1 MGANTIIT
9 WLGVI
14 LNTIKGSIKATDER
28 IAKLSYDLE
37 ILSTHQHPTRVYVKC
52 VASIA
57 GQIISLSSCVG
68 PVARI
73 ITRFLFSV
81 ISGAVSWD
89 CEVLLTQDAISEI
102 DFWRHNVHAL
112 NDKVYL
118 GG

>member
-14 LNTIKGSIKATDER
+14 LYTIKCSIKATDER
-28 IAKLSYDLE
+28 IAQLSYDLQ

-57 GQIISLSSCVG
+57 GQIIPLFSCVG
-68 PVARI
+68 PVAI
-73 ITRFLFSV
+73 IMRFLFSV

-89 CEVLLTQDAISEI
+89 CEVLLMQDAISEI
-102 DFWRHNVHAL
+102 DLWRHNVSL
-112 NDKVYL
+112 E
-118 GG
+118 

>member
-1 MGANTIIT
+1 MGANTIII

-14 LNTIKGSIKATDER
+14 LYTIKCSIKATDER
-28 IAKLSYDLE
+28 IAAQLSYDLQ

-57 GQIISLSSCVG
+57 GQIISLFSCVG

-73 ITRFLFSV
+73 IMRFLFSV

-102 DFWRHNVHAL
+102 DFWRHNVSL
-112 NDKVYL
+112 E
-118 GG
+118 

>member
-14 LNTIKGSIKATDER
+14 LYTIKCSIKATDER
-28 IAKLSYDLE
+28 IAQLSYDLQ
-37 ILSTHQHPTRVYVKC
+37 ILSTHQHPTRVKC

-57 GQIISLSSCVG
+57 GQIISLFSCVG

-73 ITRFLFSV
+73 IMRFLFSV

-102 DFWRHNVHAL
+102 DFWRHNVSL
-112 NDKVYL
+112 E
-118 GG
+118 